1 MAKKVVLAGAC
12 RTAIGKM
19 GGGLSTTPAPVLGS
33 IVIKGSSLKEQSV
46 PADPGRSMYL
56 WVVLSQA
63 GLGQNV
69 ATTGFNQSRTSC

>member
-33 IVIKGSSLKEQSV
+33 IVIKEALK
-46 PADPGRSMYL
+46 
-56 WVVLSQA
+56 
-63 GLGQNV
+63 
-69 ATTGFNQSRTSC
+69 QSRCSG

>member
-33 IVIKGSSLKEQSV
+33 IVIKEALKR
-46 PADPGRSMYL
+46 ARMYL
-56 WVVLSQA
+56 QIRLIMYIWDVLSRQ
-63 GLGQNV
+63 V
-69 ATTGFNQSRTSC
+69 